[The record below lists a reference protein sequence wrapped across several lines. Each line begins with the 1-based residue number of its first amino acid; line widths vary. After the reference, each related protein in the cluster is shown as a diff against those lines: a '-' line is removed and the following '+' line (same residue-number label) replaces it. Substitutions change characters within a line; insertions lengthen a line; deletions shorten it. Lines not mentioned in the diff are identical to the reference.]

1 MLLVALTCLCTWAF
15 LLFLSFL
22 CIVGRSELRVF
33 VFWGEFVY
41 GDDFDGDTFGVT
53 YMLVPRPPSYGMC
66 VVGNGIGG
74 GMHYGPSVIV

>member
-1 MLLVALTCLCTWAF
+1 M
-15 LLFLSFL
+15 
-22 CIVGRSELRVF
+22 VGRSELRVF